1 MTLSRE
7 LETLARSREA
17 HGATKKELDTLRRAA
32 EALKHLEIEHALK
45 KEKDH
50 A

>member
-1 MTLSRE
+1 VTLSQE

-17 HGATKKELDTLRRAA
+17 HGATQKELDTLRRAA
-32 EALKHLEIEHALK
+32 DALKTLEVAPK
-45 KEKDH
+45 KENAH

>member
-7 LETLARSREA
+7 IETLARSREA

-32 EALKHLEIEHALK
+32 AVLKHLEIEHAPK